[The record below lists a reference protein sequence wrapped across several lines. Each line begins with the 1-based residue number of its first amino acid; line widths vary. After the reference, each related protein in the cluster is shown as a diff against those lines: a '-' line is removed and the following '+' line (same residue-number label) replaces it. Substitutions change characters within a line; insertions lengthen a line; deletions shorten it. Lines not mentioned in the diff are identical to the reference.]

1 LRRNPMPEPVKDDV
15 DIVMER
21 DPAVKSRAEATLFS
35 PGLHAIRFHRLS
47 HRLYARGR
55 HKTARAVNYFARV
68 LTGADIHPG
77 ATIGKDFF
85 IDHATGVVIG
95 ETSEIGDNVSVYQ
108 GVTLGGVSTE
118 KKKRHPT
125 IGNDVVI
132 GAGATI
138 LGPITI
144 GDNVRVGAGSVVVKS
159 VPPNSTVVGIPAKIV
174 KRTGTTTID
183 LHHDELPDPVVNA
196 FVDMCHSLSEMEY
209 RLEMIEEKL
218 GVKSPKRIS
227 PEKPEEKSEELSCP
241 VEEKH

>member
-1 LRRNPMPEPVKDDV
+1 MADKVRS
-15 DIVMER
+15 DIETVLER
-21 DPAVKSRAEATLFS
+21 DPAVKSRSEAVLFS
-35 PGLHAIRFHRLS
+35 PGLHAIRFYRAS
-47 HRLYARGR
+47 HRMYRKGHFR
-55 HKTARAVNYFARV
+55 TARALNYLSRV

-77 ATIGKDFF
+77 ATIGRGFF

-125 IGNDVVI
+125 IGNNVVI

-138 LGPITI
+138 LGPVVI

-159 VPPNSTVVGIPAKIV
+159 VPPNSTVVGVPAKIV
-174 KRTGTTTID
+174 KREGTTTID

-196 FVDMCHSLSEMEY
+196 FVDLCHSLSEMEY
-209 RLEMIEEKL
+209 RLELIEKNLGIESVKKIAAVKTEKT
-218 GVKSPKRIS
+218 KA
-227 PEKPEEKSEELSCP
+227 EELACP
-241 VEEKH
+241 TGDKG

>member
-1 LRRNPMPEPVKDDV
+1 MSEPKRDDV
-15 DIVMER
+15 TVVMER
-21 DPAVKSRAEATLFS
+21 DPAVKSRAEAKLFS
-35 PGLHAIRFHRLS
+35 PGLHAIRLHRIS
-47 HRLYARGR
+47 HRLYVKGR
-55 HKTARAVNYFARV
+55 HKSARAINYVARV

-77 ATIGKDFF
+77 ATIGRDFF

-95 ETSEIGDNVSVYQ
+95 ETAEIGNNVSVYQ

-125 IGNDVVI
+125 IGNNVVI

-144 GDNVRVGAGSVVVKS
+144 GDNVRVGAGSVVVKA

-174 KRTGTTTID
+174 KRKGTTSID

-209 RLEMIEEKL
+209 RLETIEKKL
-218 GVKSPKRIS
+218 GVKAPKRIS
-227 PEKPEEKSEELSCP
+227 PGGPDEGAEGVSCPLEEKS
-241 VEEKH
+241 

>member
-1 LRRNPMPEPVKDDV
+1 MPEPVKDDV

-47 HRLYARGR
+47 HRLYRKGR
-55 HKTARAVNYFARV
+55 HKTARAVNYLGRV

-77 ATIGKDFF
+77 ATIGEHFF

-125 IGNDVVI
+125 IRNNVVI

-174 KRTGTTTID
+174 RRTGATTID

-209 RLEMIEEKL
+209 RLEMVERKL
-218 GVKSPKRIS
+218 GVKSPMRIS
-227 PEKPEEKSEELSCP
+227 PEKPTETAEGLKCP

>member
-1 LRRNPMPEPVKDDV
+1 MASKRKDDV
-15 DIVMER
+15 DIVLER
-21 DPAVKSRAEATLFS
+21 DPAPKSRAEALLFS
-35 PGLHAIRFHRLS
+35 PGLHALRFQRAAHKQYLKKR
-47 HRLYARGR
+47 Y
-55 HKTARAVNYFARV
+55 KTARALNYLARV

-77 ATIGKDFF
+77 ATIGENFF

-95 ETSEIGDNVSVYQ
+95 ETAEIGNNVSIYQ

-125 IGNDVVI
+125 IGNNVVI

-159 VPPNSTVVGIPAKIV
+159 VPPNSTVVGVPAKIV
-174 KRTGTTTID
+174 AREGTTKID
-183 LHHDELPDPVVNA
+183 LHHEELPDPVVNA
-196 FVDMCHSLSEMEY
+196 FIDMCHSLSEMEY
-209 RLEMIEEKL
+209 RMELIEKKL
-218 GVKSPKRIS
+218 GMEHKKIPLPALPKNRS
-227 PEKPEEKSEELSCP
+227 PEVSCP

>member
-1 LRRNPMPEPVKDDV
+1 MTDRSDDDV
-15 DIVMER
+15 QTVIDR

-35 PGLHAIRFHRLS
+35 QGLHAIRFHRTA
-47 HRLYARGR
+47 HKLYQKGR
-55 HKTARAVNYFARV
+55 HKSARALNYASRV

-77 ATIGKDFF
+77 AIIGENFF

-95 ETSEIGDNVSVYQ
+95 ETSEIGDNVSIYQ

-118 KKKRHPT
+118 KRKRHPT
-125 IGNDVVI
+125 IGSNVVI

-159 VPPNSTVVGIPAKIV
+159 VTPNSTVVGVPAKIV

-183 LHHDELPDPVVNA
+183 LHHDELPDPVVTA
-196 FVDMCHSLSEMEY
+196 FIDLCHSLSEMEY
-209 RLEMIEEKL
+209 RLEVIEGKL
-218 GVKSPKRIS
+218 GIDAPKRIS
-227 PEKPEEKSEELSCP
+227 PAKPDEKSAEMSCP
-241 VEEKH
+241 VEENH